1 MTSILVEESIEQPV
15 TDPVQTAPPDAGKIS
30 ARIRELET
38 EAGIWLSS
46 SASFAEKAGVTRIS
60 RSISSNAAP
69 AMARILHA
77 GLSRVSLLTSQIHAS
92 EVMAGIGSDRHA
104 KTVFHC
110 LRDMVAMGDP
120 SWDRSFSLP
129 EFVSWCGL
137 INIGLGSASVSVDHF
152 VKAAELE
159 GGSRGLELLDR
170 LSSDGRIPAASYPD
184 LRLIMRKFGVIFRYL
199 DVIEQLMDRDE
210 PLKPGVLIFARL
222 ELDCRELLTLMEGR
236 AAALR
241 GADDRLAD
249 AIDGAAYIAS
259 IETRKVFD
267 HELAGI
273 LEVRPVPAVYARFE
287 AAHALLK
294 EGFQQTIASIGQQFN
309 EKIDALAIYPSLK
322 TKRENSFALRDE
334 MQSLAKAVA
343 AAEAS
348 PESAAADEMRMRLA
362 AFLAGPVRFLFFKDI
377 ETVERFAEEIELATA
392 EGELQPILHRFSAF
406 LETLIGQVALRAV
419 LAEEGGPQAS
429 L

>member
-1 MTSILVEESIEQPV
+1 VTSILIEESIEQSE
-15 TDPVQTAPPDAGKIS
+15 TDFPEMAPPNADEIS
-30 ARIRELET
+30 ARIRELEI

-46 SASFAEKAGVTRIS
+46 CASFAEKAGVTRIS
-60 RSISSNAAP
+60 RSINANAAP
-69 AMARILHA
+69 AMARVLHA
-77 GLSRVSLLTSQIHAS
+77 GLSRVSLVTSQIHAS
-92 EVMAGIGSDRHA
+92 EVMAGVRSERHA

-120 SWDRSFSLP
+120 SWDRPFSAS
-129 EFVSWCGL
+129 EFISWCGL
-137 INIGLGSASVSVDHF
+137 VNIGLNSTSISVDHF
-152 VKAAELE
+152 VRAAELE
-159 GGSRGLELLDR
+159 GGSRGVGMLDR
-170 LSSDGRIPAASYPD
+170 LSADGAFPVASSPD
-184 LRLIMRKFGVIFRYL
+184 LRLIMRKFGMIFQYL

-210 PLKPGVLIFARL
+210 PLKPGVLIFARI

-241 GADDRLAD
+241 GTDERLAD

-259 IETRKVFD
+259 IETKKVFD

-273 LEVRPVPAVYARFE
+273 LEIRPVPAVFARFE

-309 EKIDALAIYPSLK
+309 ENIDALAIYPSLK
-322 TKRENSFALRDE
+322 TKRDNSFALREE
-334 MQSLAKAVA
+334 MQSLARAVA

-348 PESAAADEMRMRLA
+348 PESPAADEMRMRLA
-362 AFLAGPVRFLFFKDI
+362 AFLAGPVRYLFFKDI
-377 ETVERFAEEIELATA
+377 ETVERFAEEIELATS
-392 EGELQPILHRFSAF
+392 EDELQPILHRFSAF
-406 LETLIGQVALRAV
+406 LETLIGQVGLRAV